1 MNPDLDDKPP
11 FLLPVSDLVVG
22 LIVKIAASQLGGRI
36 LAWIFSHMS
45 FILPVKRLRETGNLL
60 AFRHPSPSYP
70 VHILIVP
77 KKKIFDLFEL
87 EEEDNN
93 FLVEVFRATQSLV
106 EELGLSESGYRL
118 ILNGGKYQEFP
129 HLHFHLI
136 STLQGHKDRI
146 APSTG
151 TLEGA

>member
-1 MNPDLDDKPP
+1 MDPDLEGKPP

-22 LIVKIAASQLGGRI
+22 LIGKIAGSQLGGRI
-36 LAWIFSHMS
+36 FAWIFSYMS
-45 FILPVKRLRETGNLL
+45 FIIPVKRLRETGNLL

-77 KKKIFDLFEL
+77 KKKIADLFEL
-87 EEEDNN
+87 EEEDSS
-93 FLVEVFRATQSLV
+93 FLVEVFRTTQSLV

-118 ILNGGKYQEFP
+118 ILNGGKYQDYP

-136 STLQGHKDRI
+136 SNKQGHKDRI
-146 APSTG
+146 APSKG
-151 TLEGA
+151 TLEGT